1 MVEGAPLLRAYTFTG
16 IEGSNPFLSASPTR
30 SRPFQHSELVDFI
43 AQVCTALQA
52 FELELLYILLH
63 ILLHKVR

>member
-16 IEGSNPFLSASPTR
+16 IEGSNPFLSASCTR
-30 SRPFQHSELVDFI
+30 SRPFQLSELVEFI
-43 AQVCTALQA
+43 AQFCTALHTL
-52 FELELLYILLH
+52 ELELLHILLH